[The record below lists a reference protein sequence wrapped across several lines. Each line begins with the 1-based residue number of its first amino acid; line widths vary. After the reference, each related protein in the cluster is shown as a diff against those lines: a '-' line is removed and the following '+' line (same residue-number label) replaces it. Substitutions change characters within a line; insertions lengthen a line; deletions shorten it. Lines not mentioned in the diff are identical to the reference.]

1 METIN
6 SLGLL
11 EVRGLVT
18 GIEAADAMLKSAQVR
33 LLRQHQVSPGLITLV
48 VEGDLAA
55 CRASVDA
62 GIAAASRVG
71 EVISQRVIGAPD
83 EDTGVF
89 VLGLAGRSDLPFAS
103 GGSAAKAPQPET
115 VEVSKEVPP
124 ALPALADIVD
134 FLSRSARGFTWR
146 EIGERFAD
154 LPPAIHDEL
163 DQAVKDG
170 KLGRVFGRYKILPP
184 GNGPAPSGKKKKG
197 KKK

>member
-89 VLGLAGRSDLPFAS
+89 VLGLAGRSALPFAS
-103 GGSAAKAPQPET
+103 GGNAPKTPLPMT
-115 VEVSKEVPP
+115 VEVLKEVSP
-124 ALPALADIVD
+124 AFPTLADIID
-134 FLSRSARGFTWR
+134 FISHSVRGFTWR

-154 LPPAIHDEL
+154 LPPAIHGEL

-170 KLGRVFGRYKILPP
+170 RLGRAFGRYKIVPS
-184 GNGPAPSGKKKKG
+184 GNRPAPSGTRKKG
-197 KKK
+197 KK